1 MVVAET
7 NQGGAMVEAVLK
19 AADARLRV
27 KAMQAHISKSER
39 ATPIAARFEAGKVRL
54 CGRFE
59 ELEAELCG
67 MIAGGGYEGPGRPPD
82 RADAMV
88 WALSEL
94 MLGKELVVP
103 RVSVL

>member
-7 NQGGAMVEAVLK
+7 NQRGAMVEAVLK
-19 AADARLRV
+19 AVDARLHV

-67 MIAGGGYEGPGRPPD
+67 MIAGGVMRGREGRPTAPM
-82 RADAMV
+82 R
-88 WALSEL
+88 WC
-94 MLGKELVVP
+94 G
-103 RVSVL
+103 R